1 MGVAKECNRRRALFG
16 VWRRLNLNKRGIMR
30 TEVVDSII
38 RSNPILS
45 HGEQLDLVKA
55 WKSQSCKDSLDKL
68 ILSNMRIVSKEA
80 FSIKKKNP
88 MMPYEDLIQ
97 EGMAGLLKAADMFD
111 EEQEVNFLTY
121 AMLWVKANMRSYVLS
136 YKSVVKMGTTRDDRV
151 LFSNLSKALTEADS
165 LGLVGDGKTDF
176 VAKTLGVNRDSVSQ
190 MIISIKSG
198 DSRLD
203 APVKNSDGNE
213 TLRINLIADE
223 DSGESE
229 FVNRIS
235 SSGKES
241 ILESLVSGLPED
253 EQKIIR
259 DRYLTEDPK
268 TLRDLE
274 KEMSISREWIRKL
287 EIKALDRIKKRLNSN
302 YGISNILDI

>member
-1 MGVAKECNRRRALFG
+1 
-16 VWRRLNLNKRGIMR
+16 MR
-30 TEVVDSII
+30 TEIVDSII

-45 HGEQLDLVKA
+45 HREQLDLVKT
-55 WKSQSCKDSLDKL
+55 WRSQSCKESLDKL

-88 MMPYEDLIQ
+88 RMPYEDLVQ
-97 EGMAGLLKAADMFD
+97 EGIAGLLKAADMFD
-111 EEQEVNFLTY
+111 EEQDVNFLTY

-165 LGLVGDGKTDF
+165 RGFVGDNKTDF
-176 VAKTLGVNRDSVSQ
+176 VAKTLGVNKDSVSQ
-190 MIISIKSG
+190 MIVSIKSG

-213 TLRINLIADE
+213 TLRINLMADE
-223 DSGESE
+223 NSGESE

-241 ILESLVSGLPED
+241 ILEALVSGLPED

>member
-1 MGVAKECNRRRALFG
+1 
-16 VWRRLNLNKRGIMR
+16 MR